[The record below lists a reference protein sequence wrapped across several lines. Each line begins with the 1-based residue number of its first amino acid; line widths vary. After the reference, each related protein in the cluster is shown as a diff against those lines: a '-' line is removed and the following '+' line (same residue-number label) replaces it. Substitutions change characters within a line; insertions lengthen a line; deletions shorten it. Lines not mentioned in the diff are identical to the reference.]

1 MCLAIPGQIVTLADE
16 HFAVVD
22 VAGVRRKVNV
32 DLLQQEPLAPGD
44 WILIHVGFA
53 LSKISEEVAREQMRM
68 LAALGEDQAALE
80 EVRGYGLHD
89 DGS

>member
-1 MCLAIPGQIVTLADE
+1 MCLAIPGQILQLTDE

-32 DLLQQEPLAPGD
+32 DLLQEPLAPGD

-53 LSKISEEVAREQMRM
+53 LSKVSEDVARQQMRM
-68 LAALGEDQAALE
+68 LAALGEDQAAIE
-80 EVRGYGLHD
+80 EVRGYGFHD
-89 DGS
+89 EGP